1 MDKLV
6 IIDEG
11 IANGRWPSIISHDYR
26 SVDYF
31 LRWDVR
37 WRQRIDNCEVSNK

>member
-11 IANGRWPSIISHDYR
+11 IANGRWPSIISLINNAKPRH
-26 SVDYF
+26 SG
-31 LRWDVR
+31 LL
-37 WRQRIDNCEVSNK
+37 